1 MNTRNDSQN
10 IILFIQR
17 ATCADNLTINGNT
30 TINNKQ
36 EMTEHS
42 FTITNLPL
50 LHPQGVLGCGDSRR
64 ARCFHHFV
72 WGRLLWWHRMLL
84 K

>member
-36 EMTEHS
+36 EMTENS

-50 LHPQGVLGCGDSRR
+50 LHPQ
-64 ARCFHHFV
+64 
-72 WGRLLWWHRMLL
+72 
-84 K
+84 